1 MNDITTVS
9 PVYDLSCSEQ
19 LERVKESLVDKP
31 PIYGEY
37 FIPVAQLSF
46 QEQLTGMQLID
57 KMLEAEE
64 KYPEDYPQFRVD
76 IARVTLK
83 TEKRL
88 RDTTN
93 CIGSARRF
101 DWYREGLSIGHHEA
115 VWDDRLDDVEKEQLL
130 IQAQNEELSCDA
142 LRERKIAKLT
152 ELGKIKEAEPKVDE
166 RAEALEAAW
175 LRIEKAEEL
184 LRRCEPYLIPDGAHS
199 EEDIALHEAVEAWL
213 LGQ

>member
-1 MNDITTVS
+1 MEIT
-9 PVYDLSCSEQ
+9 PVYDLSCNEQ
-19 LERVKESLVDKP
+19 LERVKASLVDKP

-57 KMLEAEE
+57 LMLEAEK

-93 CIGSARRF
+93 CIGSARRYN
-101 DWYREGLSIGHHEA
+101 WYRDGLSVGHHEA
-115 VWDDRLDDVEKEQLL
+115 VWDDRLDDVEREQLL
-130 IQAQNEELSCDA
+130 MEAQEKELSVEA
-142 LRERKIAKLT
+142 LRERKIEYLAD
-152 ELGKIKEAEPKVDE
+152 LGKIEEKPPKVDE
-166 RAEALEAAW
+166 RAEALEIAWGEITIAETLLKQVLDLTSGDLKERIEEW
-175 LRIEKAEEL
+175 LR
-184 LRRCEPYLIPDGAHS
+184 RR
-199 EEDIALHEAVEAWL
+199 
-213 LGQ
+213 

>member
-1 MNDITTVS
+1 MSAIT
-9 PVYDLSCSEQ
+9 PIYDLSCAEQ

-37 FIPVAQLSF
+37 FIPVTQLSF
-46 QEQLTGMQLID
+46 QEQLTGMNLID
-57 KMLEAEE
+57 LMLEAEE

-101 DWYREGLSIGHHEA
+101 NWYREGLSIGHHEA

-130 IQAQNEELSCDA
+130 MEAQEKELSVEG
-142 LRERKIAKLT
+142 LRERKIEYLT
-152 ELGKIKEAEPKVDE
+152 DLGKIEEKPPKVDE
-166 RAEALEAAW
+166 RAEALDAAW
-175 LRIEKAEEL
+175 GEITIAETLLKQVIDLTSGDLKERIEEW
-184 LRRCEPYLIPDGAHS
+184 LRRR
-199 EEDIALHEAVEAWL
+199 
-213 LGQ
+213 